1 MLENINNYK
10 KYEELIKNGTMV
22 ISVNDITIDSWKDYF
37 YGLLNIF
44 KDGIETDFVQ
54 KSFVTIDFGD
64 ETVELS
70 LIDLWFNLIMWN
82 LLINTDESIRPKHI
96 FFEKELT
103 GKSIKKYIDKHC
115 IEINRR
121 KINNITLNNIIN
133 ESLKQFFHI
142 DDFSFYL
149 ANTFNLEDTIDLMN
163 KNERF
168 NELMHLDL
176 SNVPLEDVKNVGMEL
191 TYEAIGI
198 MKNSKDLLGY
208 DHCLADNWRANEGV
222 NPRQYKEFSFNI
234 GTKPNNEGGIYP
246 YNINNSYINGGV
258 SEPYAYLMD
267 SATARTAQILSKNN
281 VGTSG
286 AFARIL
292 GLNNTDTKLHPDPN
306 YDCHTKNYEIITI
319 KNKSVLGMLKN
330 RWYRLKENGMEY
342 LLKDTDEHL
351 IGQTIYLRS
360 PITCASAARGD
371 GICYKCYGE
380 LAYVNN
386 DINPGKYAAEN
397 LSSKLTQRLL
407 SAKHLLETN
416 VKTMNWTDGF
426 SDFFDIEGN
435 CIKVV
440 QDANF
445 KGYTLIIDPEEI
457 SLDDEDD
464 EESEES
470 YNEYITEFK
479 IQCPDGELITC
490 GTTDHDKLYISKEM
504 NKLIRT
510 KADPVDGKVN
520 IPMNVLNDA
529 LLFFIV
535 LHNSGLSKTMDRIKD
550 IIDKNSVTRSMDRN
564 QLLQEF
570 IDTIIEGGLKITS
583 VHCEVL
589 IMNQIRDIEDILE
602 KPNWKI
608 PNAPYQILTTNQA
621 LTNNPNV
628 VISLMY
634 QKLSK
639 TLYAPLTFRKNKPS
653 FMDLFFMEQPQEFL
667 YNNDIITE
675 GVEETD
681 VEQNLKTAITREVPE
696 EDEE

>member
-10 KYEELIKNGTMV
+10 KYEKLVKDGTMV
-22 ISVNDITIDSWKDYF
+22 ISVNDITIDSWNDYF
-37 YGLLNIF
+37 FGLLNIF

-54 KSFVTIDFGD
+54 KSFITIDFGD
-64 ETVELS
+64 VDVELS
-70 LIDLWFNLIMWN
+70 LIDLWFNLIMWR
-82 LLINTDESIRPKHI
+82 LLIDTDQSIRPKHL
-96 FFEKELT
+96 FFEKEIT
-103 GKSIKKYIDKHC
+103 GKNIKKYIDIHC
-115 IEINRR
+115 IEVNRR
-121 KINNITLNNIIN
+121 KIDNIKLNNIIN

-163 KNERF
+163 ASTRF

-176 SNVPLEDVKNVGMEL
+176 SNVPLEDVKNVGMEY
-191 TYEAIGI
+191 TYEAIDI

-208 DHCLADNWRANEGV
+208 DHCLADNWRSNEGV

-246 YNINNSYINGGV
+246 YNINTSYINGGV

-286 AFARIL
+286 SFARIL
-292 GLNNTDTKLHPDPN
+292 GLNNTDTKLHIDPD
-306 YDCHTKNYEIITI
+306 YDCHTKNFEVITI
-319 KNKSVLGMLKN
+319 KNKSMLEMLNN

-342 LLKDTDEHL
+342 LLRDTDDHL
-351 IGQTIYLRS
+351 IGKTIYLRS
-360 PITCASAARGD
+360 PITCASAARGE

-386 DINPGKYAAEN
+386 NINPGKYAAEN
-397 LSSKLTQRLL
+397 LSSRLTQRLL

-416 VKTMNWTDGF
+416 VKSMNWLDGF
-426 SDFFDIEGN
+426 SEFFDIEGN
-435 CIKVV
+435 CVKVV
-440 QDANF
+440 QDVNF
-445 KGYTLIIDPEEI
+445 KGYILVIDPDEI
-457 SLDDEDD
+457 SLDDEND
-464 EESEES
+464 EESEET
-470 YNEYITEFK
+470 YNEYITEFN
-479 IQCPDGELITC
+479 IYCPDGSVVTC
-490 GTTDHDKLYISKEM
+490 GTVDHDKLYISKEM

-510 KADPVDGKVN
+510 KADPVDGKIN
-520 IPMNVLNDA
+520 IPMDKLNDA

-550 IIDKNSVTRSMDRN
+550 IIDKNVITKSMDRN
-564 QLLQEF
+564 QLLEEF
-570 IDTIIEGGLKITS
+570 LSTIIEGGLKISS

-589 IMNQIRDIEDILE
+589 IMNQIRDIDDILE

-608 PNAPYQILTTNQA
+608 PNAGYQILTTNQA
-621 LTNNPNV
+621 LTNNPNII
-628 VISLMY
+628 ISLMY
-634 QKLSK
+634 QKISK

-667 YNNDIITE
+667 YNNNVIVE

-681 VEQNLKTAITREVPE
+681 VDKNLKSAIIREAPE